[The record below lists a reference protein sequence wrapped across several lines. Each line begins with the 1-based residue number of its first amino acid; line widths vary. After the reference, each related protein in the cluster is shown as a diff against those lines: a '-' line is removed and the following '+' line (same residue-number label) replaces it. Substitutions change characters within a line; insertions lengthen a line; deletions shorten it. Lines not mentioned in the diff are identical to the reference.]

1 MAHEYDIDIEDDVNS
16 LLGEDE
22 ICRICDFVLEEE
34 GVERPCMVSVEGVCA
49 AWYKYGQGRFEFGK

>member
-34 GVERPCMVSVEGVCA
+34 GVERPCMVSVSIVDR
-49 AWYKYGQGRFEFGK
+49 KSVV